1 VILGPFLQPAEC
13 DSHLFQIRSASVV
26 RVAVAS
32 DDFRCA
38 LSGKTSMEKLSIEE
52 DGPDGDDAA

>member
-1 VILGPFLQPAEC
+1 MLGPFLQPAEC
-13 DSHLFQIRSASVV
+13 DLHLLQILSASVV

-38 LSGKTSMEKLSIEE
+38 LSGKTSMGNLSIEE